1 MAMNNFGKRS
11 SMQPMG
17 RLNMHSWWALLFSFW
32 RRRWRGIFKFFFHCS
47 QCVSQHVPHQVL
59 KVFPNAFP
67 EVCQVP
73 KLFPKVFPNAPQFY
87 PIWSAQSSTF
97 MCINWKGFNYKG
109 IHLFLFCNL
118 GSKEMLPLR
127 RAQCSKIFVDGPTNM
142 ALLKKFK
149 KKKKK
154 GYERT
159 HELINMNHI
168 ITH

>member
-1 MAMNNFGKRS
+1 
-11 SMQPMG
+11 
-17 RLNMHSWWALLFSFW
+17 
-32 RRRWRGIFKFFFHCS
+32 
-47 QCVSQHVPHQVL
+47 
-59 KVFPNAFP
+59 
-67 EVCQVP
+67 
-73 KLFPKVFPNAPQFY
+73 
-87 PIWSAQSSTF
+87 
-97 MCINWKGFNYKG
+97 
-109 IHLFLFCNL
+109 
-118 GSKEMLPLR
+118 MLPLR